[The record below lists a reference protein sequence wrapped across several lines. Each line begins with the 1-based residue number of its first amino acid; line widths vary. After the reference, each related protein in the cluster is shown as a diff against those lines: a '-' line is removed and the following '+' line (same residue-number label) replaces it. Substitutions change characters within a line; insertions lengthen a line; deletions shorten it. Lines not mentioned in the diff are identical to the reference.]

1 MHILINGHFWFQP
14 NVGSGQYVHG
24 LAHWLPLVAPQ
35 HRYTLLLPANGCN
48 TPMPPIPQGTQ
59 ALTLRTPFDGRNT
72 NLAKL
77 WFEQVG
83 VPHVATMLH
92 RTGTEK
98 PLVHVPYFAPPLHC
112 CTLVV
117 TTIPDIIPLLLP
129 AYAGGVHVR
138 AYMHLVRRAI
148 HSSDHVITFSQQ
160 SRNDSM
166 HHMGIPAERITT
178 ILLAASERYKL
189 LDDYASAQQQVAT
202 HYGLQEPF
210 IYYVGGLDVR
220 KNVAILLHA
229 LAYLRQEDQHSIPL
243 TLAIAGQPL
252 SGNRRLFPDIDGLS
266 QQLGVADCVR
276 RISVPYEDGPLLYQA
291 CTAFAFPSRYEGF
304 GLPPLEAMACGAPVI
319 VSNASS
325 LPEVVGNAALCV
337 APDDVAGWATALRQI
352 VEDADLR
359 RKLRSRGL
367 AQSARFSWH
376 RVAKET
382 LQVYESVH
390 SL

>member
-1 MHILINGHFWFQP
+1 MHILINGHFWCQP
-14 NVGSGQYVHG
+14 NVGSGQYIHG

-35 HRYTLLLPANGCN
+35 HRYTLLLPDNGDN
-48 TPMPPIPQGTQ
+48 TPMPPLPQGIQT
-59 ALTLRTPFDGRNT
+59 LTLRTPFDGHNT

-77 WFEQVG
+77 WFEQIS
-83 VPHVATMLH
+83 VPHIAAMLH
-92 RTGTEK
+92 HAGAEK
-98 PLVHVPYFAPPLHC
+98 PLVHIPYFAPPLHC
-112 CTLVV
+112 STPIV

-129 AYAGGVHVR
+129 AYAGGMHVR

-148 HSSDHVITFSQQ
+148 HSSSHVITFSQQ
-160 SRNDSM
+160 SRHDSM
-166 HHMGIPAERITT
+166 QNLGIPDERITT

-189 LDDYASAQQQVAT
+189 PDNYTSVQQHVAT
-202 HYGLQEPF
+202 RYGLQQPF

-229 LAYLRQEDQHSIPL
+229 LAYLRQDNTHSIPF

-252 SGNRRLFPDIDGLS
+252 SRNRHLFPDIDRLIH
-266 QQLGVADCVR
+266 QLGIADCVH
-276 RISVPYEDGPLLYQA
+276 RITVPYEDGPLLYQA

-337 APDDVAGWATALRQI
+337 APDDVAGWANALHQI
-352 VEDADLR
+352 VEDPDLQ

-367 AQSARFSWH
+367 AQAARFSWR
-376 RVAKET
+376 RVAEET
-382 LQVYESVH
+382 LQVYETVH